1 MKINRTALVAFA
13 ALAALARP
21 AIAQRF
27 GVGGSAGIV
36 NDVSSDVEFSG
47 FKWGEA
53 TGWFEYKMEDDVALR
68 MTYGSMWT
76 QQSSSGSTVETASGA
91 LTLPQLDERI
101 GYGIVSVSYLFWEGF
116 FTSGLFAGIG
126 GYGIRPDAV
135 PPAAE
140 PYADRDETVFG
151 WHAGADGEFKIWKN
165 VGLVIRL
172 TYHNVS
178 AHPHRQFVNA
188 DGGVVARF

>member
-21 AIAQRF
+21 AAAQRF
-27 GVGGSAGIV
+27 AVGGSAGIV

-53 TGWFEYKMEDDVALR
+53 TGWFEYEMEKDVALR

-76 QQSSSGSTVETASGA
+76 QQSSSGSTVTTSSGT
-91 LTLPQLDERI
+91 LTLPKLDERI
-101 GYGIVSVSYLFWEGF
+101 GYGIVSVSYLFFEGF

-151 WHAGADGEFKIWKN
+151 WHAGADGEFKIAKN

-172 TYHNVS
+172 TYHNIS

>member
-1 MKINRTALVAFA
+1 MKIIRTALAACVAA
-13 ALAALARP
+13 AAVGRP
-21 AIAQRF
+21 AAAQVF
-27 GVGGSAGIV
+27 AVGGSAGIV

-53 TGWFEYKMEDDVALR
+53 TGWFEYKFEESAVLR
-68 MTYGSMWT
+68 LTYGSMWT
-76 QQSSSGSTVETASGA
+76 QQSRSGA
-91 LTLPQLDERI
+91 TVATPDGSLTLPELDERV
-101 GYGIVSVSYLFWEGF
+101 GYGIVSVSYLLWEGF

-135 PPAAE
+135 PEVAQ

-151 WHAGADGEFKIWKN
+151 WHAGADGEFRVWKN
-165 VGLVIRL
+165 VSLVIRL
-172 TYHNVS
+172 TYHNIS